1 MFKTIRGF
9 RPPLPQETYEKLWT
23 HKEGIFG
30 HPANGISEQVLN
42 LQQGRRR
49 IKAGTFEYD
58 CASRFT
64 LLFLAHY
71 VDYIASCPL
80 KKLRDGQTRRSYAFE
95 EFSSMCDAP
104 VEEVKYDYKSTR
116 LYNGLIAA
124 EGLGILLE
132 IGPNLS
138 AM

>member
-1 MFKTIRGF
+1 MDIQQMEFLSRSSTYNKAVAEL
-9 RPPLPQETYEKLWT
+9 RPALLNMT
-23 HKEGIFG
+23 
-30 HPANGISEQVLN
+30 VLHDSPY
-42 LQQGRRR
+42 
-49 IKAGTFEYD
+49 F
-58 CASRFT
+58 
-64 LLFLAHY
+64 FLAHY

-116 LYNGLIAA
+116 LYSGLIAA